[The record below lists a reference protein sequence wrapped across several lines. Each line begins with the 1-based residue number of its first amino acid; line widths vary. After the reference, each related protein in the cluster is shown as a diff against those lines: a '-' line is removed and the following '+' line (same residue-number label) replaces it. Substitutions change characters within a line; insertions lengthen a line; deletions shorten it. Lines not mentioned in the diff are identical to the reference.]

1 MIRLFLAARC
11 DAEAPFV
18 TRLAAAR
25 SDDER
30 ESVCLSSA
38 PGRSLWC
45 GMHGLF
51 ELDHPADD
59 LAGDILLVD
68 PSAGR
73 AERLIRAR
81 SLHNS
86 LLVTEQC
93 DQLCLMCSQPPK
105 KTHHDRFDHFEAA
118 CRLAAP
124 GSVIGLTGGEPTLH
138 IEPMLAML
146 ERLLAD
152 RPDLAFHILS
162 NGQHFDA
169 ANTARLAGALRTNIV
184 WGIPLYAADSALHDR
199 IVGKPS
205 AFERLAES
213 FAHLLTAGA
222 RIELRT
228 VLLHDNL
235 GTLGDLARFVALH
248 LSHIEQWSLMGLEN
262 IGFARRRWDD
272 LYINLR
278 TEFTPVAAALDQTS
292 LRGIPARLFN
302 IPLCHIPPA
311 FRRFAVASISDWKQ
325 RFAPACG
332 TCTARSD
339 CAGFFEWHPDHLVEE
354 VAPL

>member
-1 MIRLFLAARC
+1 MIALHLPARSDAA
-11 DAEAPFV
+11 APFV

-25 SDDER
+25 TEEEA
-30 ESVCLSSA
+30 ESFCLTSA
-38 PGRSLWC
+38 PDRSLWC
-45 GMHGLF
+45 GMNGLF
-51 ELDHPADD
+51 ELDHGREE
-59 LAGDILLVD
+59 LIGDILLVD
-68 PSAGR
+68 PGTGR
-73 AERLIRAR
+73 AERLIRAGSR
-81 SLHNS
+81 HNS

-105 KTHHDRFDHFEAA
+105 KTHHDRFAHFEAA

-138 IEPMLAML
+138 MEPMLAML
-146 ERLLAD
+146 ERLLDD

-169 ANTARLAGALRTNIV
+169 ENVARLTGRLRTNIV
-184 WGIPLYAADSALHDR
+184 WGIPLYAADPLLHDR
-199 IVGKPS
+199 IVGKPG

-213 FAHLLTAGA
+213 FVHLLAAGA

-228 VLLHDNL
+228 VLVRDNL
-235 GTLGDLARFVALH
+235 GALGDLARFVSLH

-272 LYINLR
+272 LHIDLR
-278 TEFTPVAAALDQTS
+278 TGFAPVSAALDQAS
-292 LRGIPARLFN
+292 LYGIPARLFN

-311 FRRFAVASISDWKQ
+311 FRSFAVASISDWKQ
-325 RFAPACG
+325 RFAPACDS
-332 TCTARSD
+332 CAARSD

-354 VAPL
+354 VVPL

>member
-1 MIRLFLAARC
+1 MIALHLPARS
-11 DAEAPFV
+11 DADAPFV

-25 SDDER
+25 SADEA
-30 ESVCLSSA
+30 ESFCLSSA
-38 PGRSLWC
+38 SGRSLWC

-51 ELDHPADD
+51 ELDHAREE
-59 LAGDILLVD
+59 LIGDILLVD
-68 PSAGR
+68 PGAGR
-73 AERLIRAR
+73 AERLIRAGSR
-81 SLHNS
+81 HNS

-105 KTHHDRFDHFEAA
+105 KAHHDRFAHFEAA
-118 CRLAAP
+118 CRLAAS

-138 IEPMLAML
+138 LEPLLAML
-146 ERLLAD
+146 ERLLGD

-169 ANTARLAGALRTNIV
+169 ENVARLTGRLRTNIV
-184 WGIPLYAADSALHDR
+184 WGIPLYAADALLHDR
-199 IVGKPS
+199 IVGKPG
-205 AFERLAES
+205 AFERLTES
-213 FAHLLTAGA
+213 LAHLLTAGA

-228 VLLHDNL
+228 VLLRDNL
-235 GTLGDLARFVALH
+235 GTLGGLARFVALY

-272 LYINLR
+272 LHIDLR
-278 TEFTPVAAALDQTS
+278 TEFAPVAAALDQAS
-292 LRGIPARLFN
+292 LHGIPARLFN

-311 FRRFAVASISDWKQ
+311 FRSFAVASISDWKQ

-332 TCTARSD
+332 RCAARSD

-354 VAPL
+354 VVPL